1 MLGLGGTPFFWGRW
15 AKGPQEKEVWLRGI
29 SGTLGQ
35 DGHGEDG
42 KGWQGRGSVMFSFD
56 GGSEQETAT

>member
-1 MLGLGGTPFFWGRW
+1 M
-15 AKGPQEKEVWLRGI
+15 WLRGI

-42 KGWQGRGSVMFSFD
+42 KGWQGRGSVTFSFD